1 MLTIFEPFPKV
12 LEGPVSPGDPRL
24 FLDINCPEGYTL
36 YVGKCDLDN
45 VDIVLIDPLQTD
57 TFKEPLPC
65 NYKIALW
72 LDIWCA
78 FENKSQ
84 KNWIIG
90 ISNSIIY

>member
-45 VDIVLIDPLQTD
+45 VDIVLIDH
-57 TFKEPLPC
+57 KA
-65 NYKIALW
+65 K
-72 LDIWCA
+72 
-78 FENKSQ
+78 K
-84 KNWIIG
+84 
-90 ISNSIIY
+90 